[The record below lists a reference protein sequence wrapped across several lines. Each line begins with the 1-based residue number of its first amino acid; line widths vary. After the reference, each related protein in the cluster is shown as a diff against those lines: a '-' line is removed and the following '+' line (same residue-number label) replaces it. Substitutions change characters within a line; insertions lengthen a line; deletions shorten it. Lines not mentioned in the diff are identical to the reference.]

1 MMAQRTR
8 KPYPTDLSDA
18 EWRIIE
24 PLLPRPSTRRGRPRV
39 HSYREI
45 LNAIFYVLRTG
56 GAWRM
61 LPHDFPPWQTVYHYF
76 RQWRRDGTWQRIHD
90 ALRRQVR
97 VASGRQEE
105 PEAAILDSQSVKT
118 TEKGGLEAMTPAR
131 R

>member
-61 LPHDFPPWQTVYHYF
+61 LPHDFPPLANGLSRF
-76 RQWRRDGTWQRIHD
+76 S
-90 ALRRQVR
+90 A
-97 VASGRQEE
+97 VAAGWHL
-105 PEAAILDSQSVKT
+105 ATDS
-118 TEKGGLEAMTPAR
+118 
-131 R
+131 

>member
-61 LPHDFPPWQTVYHYF
+61 LPHDFPPWQTVYH
-76 RQWRRDGTWQRIHD
+76 DGSSLPMIGD
-90 ALRRQVR
+90 LGYNA
-97 VASGRQEE
+97 GRGNPRGRE
-105 PEAAILDSQSVKT
+105 SHGS
-118 TEKGGLEAMTPAR
+118 
-131 R
+131 